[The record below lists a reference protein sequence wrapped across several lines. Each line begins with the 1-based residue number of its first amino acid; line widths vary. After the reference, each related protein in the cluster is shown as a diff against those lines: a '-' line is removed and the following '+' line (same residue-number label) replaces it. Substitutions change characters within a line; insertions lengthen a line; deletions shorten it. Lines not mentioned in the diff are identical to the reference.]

1 MKLAI
6 ATDDRKFFR
15 QILEVLHSF
24 PPLDKLRNKE
34 LDVLSSIMYYN
45 YLYKDLEEDVRWR
58 VINNKITR
66 KEIREYIGMKEDVFN
81 NNLSVIRKTGL
92 IDNTGRLAT
101 MLQIFP
107 GDTYKIEFN
116 FNIEKNVLR

>member
-1 MKLAI
+1 MKLTI

-15 QILEVLHSF
+15 QILEVLNSF

-45 YLYKDLEEDVRWR
+45 YLYKDLDEEVRWK
-58 VINNKITR
+58 VINNKLTR

-92 IDNTGRLAT
+92 IDSTGRLST
-101 MLQIFP
+101 MLQIYP
-107 GDTYKIEFN
+107 GSTYKIEFN
-116 FNIEKNVLR
+116 FNIEKDVLR